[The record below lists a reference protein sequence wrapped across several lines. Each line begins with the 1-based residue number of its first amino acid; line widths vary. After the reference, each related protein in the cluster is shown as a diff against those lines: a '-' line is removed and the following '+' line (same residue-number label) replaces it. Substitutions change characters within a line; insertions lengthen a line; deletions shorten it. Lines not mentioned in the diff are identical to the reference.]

1 MKIVVFDLDETLGY
15 FVEFGI
21 FWDSLHNYLLQN
33 NNYKLE
39 QEDFNE
45 ILDLYPEY
53 LRPNIIHILTYLKNK
68 KLQSCCH
75 KMMIYTNNQG
85 PLKWATQLINYF
97 EKKLNSKL
105 FDQIIA
111 AFKVNGK
118 KVEICRTSH
127 NKSHNDLIKCT
138 KLPLNTEICF
148 LDDLIHPEMYN
159 KNVYYIN
166 IKPYSYDLGL
176 NEILSRFQESKIS
189 SKLLNT
195 QKSQDLTFN
204 TTMLAYMK
212 QYNYIYVNKCLKE
225 YDIDKI
231 IGHEIMKHL
240 QQFFKKSL
248 IKNNKTKRLNENKK
262 NKTAK
267 NNYKV

>member
-21 FWDSLHNYLLQN
+21 FWDSLSNYLLQN
-33 NNYKLE
+33 NNYKLT
-39 QEDFNE
+39 QDDFNK
-45 ILDLYPEY
+45 ILDLYPEC

-68 KLQSCCH
+68 KIQKCCH

-85 PLKWATQLINYF
+85 PEKWANQLINYF
-97 EKKLNSKL
+97 ENKMGIKL

-111 AFKVNGK
+111 AFKVNGQR
-118 KVEICRTSH
+118 VEICRSSH
-127 NKSHNDLIKCT
+127 NKSHTDLIKCT

-148 LDDLIHPEMYN
+148 LDDIIHPEMYN

-176 NEILSRFQESKIS
+176 NEYLLRFTKNKIGYQ
-189 SKLLNT
+189 LLE
-195 QKSQDLTFN
+195 KKQDQQDQFITNMLT
-204 TTMLAYMK
+204 YMK
-212 QYNYIYVNKCLKE
+212 QYNYIYIKKNMKE
-225 YDIDKI
+225 YDIDKN
-231 IGHEIMKHL
+231 IGREIMQHL

-248 IKNNKTKRLNENKK
+248 IKSKTKNLNKNKK
-262 NKTAK
+262 NKTVK
-267 NNYKV
+267 IHKK